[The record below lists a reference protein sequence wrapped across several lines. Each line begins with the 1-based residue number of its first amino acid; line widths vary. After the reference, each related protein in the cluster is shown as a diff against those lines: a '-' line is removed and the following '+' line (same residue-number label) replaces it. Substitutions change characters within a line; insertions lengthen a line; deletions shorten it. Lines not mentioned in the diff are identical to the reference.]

1 MSSTITTRDVL
12 ERAQSLVRQGPIPDA
27 CTPYCLGCTI
37 ARAKSQLDDE
47 REEGIDDL
55 TAWIQFANE
64 CLAPGQGFQEVPSD
78 VPLVGAREVLRGYQ
92 EQQETQAA
100 CLRVF
105 DEVLTQ
111 SV

>member
-1 MSSTITTRDVL
+1 MIVT
-12 ERAQSLVRQGPIPDA
+12 QGPVPDA
-27 CTPYCLGCTI
+27 CTPWCLGCAI
-37 ARAKSQLDDE
+37 ARAKGQLDEE
-47 REEGIDDL
+47 RQEGIDMPTL
-55 TAWIQFANE
+55 LRQSMME
-64 CLAPGQGFQEVPSD
+64 CVCPLQGYEEVPAD
-78 VPLVGAREVLRGYQ
+78 APLVGAREALQGYE